1 MHQCPQVSPARVE
14 LRVPTW
20 ELERRG
26 QATQTRRAGGGQRL
40 LSEQNLE
47 TLFWLLRKRIWFGG
61 AGRAEGGH
69 LPAGGAGEKWRR
81 THPSSPPP
89 ARPCHASG
97 GSL

>member
-20 ELERRG
+20 ELQPRG

-61 AGRAEGGH
+61 ARRAEGGTC
-69 LPAGGAGEKWRR
+69 PPGVPGRSGGGPTR
-81 THPSSPPP
+81 PGPPP